1 MSSSKIEP
9 RPEEIIVD
17 ATNPNIMEDLRHQVF
32 QGQLYKFTNVV
43 KGWQYR
49 WFELHPET
57 GHLEYYYY
65 EDQGL
70 HELVS
75 GKEKTRKVGNKG
87 KKEHIAGAVVV
98 PSEEDSQTFNV
109 NFASGESYKLRAP
122 NVRER
127 QIWVDRLR
135 AVSQL
140 HDRAIAHSNPP
151 VTKDILFNHQDNKN
165 NSLRCKSKSN
175 ISGQPLHARQNHS
188 LSALDA
194 FGSVHDILHQAN
206 HNHQKLSQSIK
217 VLPEQPSEEN
227 KNEYGMSDIGPFC
240 NDEDLLVLKAT
251 SLSTLA
257 GVEDAFTLLQ
267 DIYQACQTN
276 QCQNYAV
283 HSDMIATQRTKNHQD
298 EIHKLDSKLT
308 SKKTK
313 IQRNNAKQ

>member
-1 MSSSKIEP
+1 MSKCI
-9 RPEEIIVD
+9 
-17 ATNPNIMEDLRHQVF
+17 
-32 QGQLYKFTNVV
+32 
-43 KGWQYR
+43 GWQYR

-151 VTKDILFNHQDNKN
+151 VSIQRWYIPQNEYCYKA
-165 NSLRCKSKSN
+165 SLCKS
-175 ISGQPLHARQNHS
+175 
-188 LSALDA
+188 
-194 FGSVHDILHQAN
+194 FAN
-206 HNHQKLSQSIK
+206 
-217 VLPEQPSEEN
+217 V
-227 KNEYGMSDIGPFC
+227 
-240 NDEDLLVLKAT
+240 
-251 SLSTLA
+251 
-257 GVEDAFTLLQ
+257 
-267 DIYQACQTN
+267 
-276 QCQNYAV
+276 
-283 HSDMIATQRTKNHQD
+283 
-298 EIHKLDSKLT
+298 
-308 SKKTK
+308 
-313 IQRNNAKQ
+313 

>member
-1 MSSSKIEP
+1 MSTSSSVP
-9 RPEEIIVD
+9 GSP
-17 ATNPNIMEDLRHQVF
+17 ATASNYSYSSKVETRQEDNFTDSTNSNILEDLRHQIF

-65 EDQGL
+65 EDHGL

-75 GKEKTRKVGNKG
+75 GKDKHRKIGNKG

-127 QIWVDRLR
+127 QIWVDRIR

-151 VTKDILFNHQDNKN
+151 IL
-165 NSLRCKSKSN
+165 
-175 ISGQPLHARQNHS
+175 
-188 LSALDA
+188 
-194 FGSVHDILHQAN
+194 
-206 HNHQKLSQSIK
+206 
-217 VLPEQPSEEN
+217 
-227 KNEYGMSDIGPFC
+227 
-240 NDEDLLVLKAT
+240 
-251 SLSTLA
+251 
-257 GVEDAFTLLQ
+257 
-267 DIYQACQTN
+267 
-276 QCQNYAV
+276 
-283 HSDMIATQRTKNHQD
+283 
-298 EIHKLDSKLT
+298 
-308 SKKTK
+308 
-313 IQRNNAKQ
+313 

>member
-1 MSSSKIEP
+1 MSKC
-9 RPEEIIVD
+9 
-17 ATNPNIMEDLRHQVF
+17 L
-32 QGQLYKFTNVV
+32 
-43 KGWQYR
+43 GWQYR

-109 NFASGESYKLRAP
+109 NFASGDSYKLRAP

-151 VTKDILFNHQDNKN
+151 V
-165 NSLRCKSKSN
+165 S
-175 ISGQPLHARQNHS
+175 
-188 LSALDA
+188 
-194 FGSVHDILHQAN
+194 
-206 HNHQKLSQSIK
+206 
-217 VLPEQPSEEN
+217 
-227 KNEYGMSDIGPFC
+227 
-240 NDEDLLVLKAT
+240 
-251 SLSTLA
+251 
-257 GVEDAFTLLQ
+257 
-267 DIYQACQTN
+267 
-276 QCQNYAV
+276 
-283 HSDMIATQRTKNHQD
+283 
-298 EIHKLDSKLT
+298 
-308 SKKTK
+308 
-313 IQRNNAKQ
+313 IQR

>member
-1 MSSSKIEP
+1 MFKC
-9 RPEEIIVD
+9 
-17 ATNPNIMEDLRHQVF
+17 L
-32 QGQLYKFTNVV
+32 
-43 KGWQYR
+43 GWQYR

-75 GKEKTRKVGNKG
+75 GKEKTKKVGNKG

-151 VTKDILFNHQDNKN
+151 VSIQ
-165 NSLRCKSKSN
+165 RY
-175 ISGQPLHARQNHS
+175 
-188 LSALDA
+188 
-194 FGSVHDILHQAN
+194 SV
-206 HNHQKLSQSIK
+206 SQ
-217 VLPEQPSEEN
+217 
-227 KNEYGMSDIGPFC
+227 NEYCASFSDIKC
-240 NDEDLLVLKAT
+240 
-251 SLSTLA
+251 
-257 GVEDAFTLLQ
+257 
-267 DIYQACQTN
+267 
-276 QCQNYAV
+276 
-283 HSDMIATQRTKNHQD
+283 
-298 EIHKLDSKLT
+298 
-308 SKKTK
+308 
-313 IQRNNAKQ
+313 